1 MRRRAESTA
10 SKPASLHNGVEF
22 VGVLP
27 RLVRWAS
34 SKGFELSAA
43 VAPTQ
48 LASST
53 DISPKTA
60 AAGHPVTALP
70 FRKAETP
77 LKTSEPRLAQILALT
92 PVPSIVLNAKLDIVE
107 VSESYLSLTSTKWE
121 ECTGFNIYESIS
133 NRNPRADCVSIQHAI
148 EKAIGSRGVYAIDDI
163 YIASSKYWRLR
174 LVPIFD
180 GEELLFV
187 VLEAEEYSLGRAHYV
202 SDDQAHANE
211 MYRILVNNVK
221 DYAIFMLDVQG
232 HITTWNA
239 GASILKQY
247 EPEEI
252 LGQHFSIFYGD
263 EDLAAKKPQKELEI
277 CMREGKVEDEGWRYK
292 KDGSRF
298 WASVIIAPVY
308 KANQHMGF
316 SKVTR
321 DITERKAGEARL
333 VAAFEE
339 SAKLKSDFLA
349 NMSHEMRTPMHGMLG
364 ASSLLMESDLT
375 DEQNELAQ
383 IIEES
388 GGILL
393 QVINDILDYSK
404 LASGSFTVTA
414 TTISVPD
421 IISAVVRAAQVTLR
435 PSVVLETE
443 ALRAFP
449 KNVESDP
456 LRFRQVLLNMVSNAV
471 KFTEQGSIRIITK
484 ISAEDDTS
492 YTLLTEVVD
501 TGIGVPSPAVDTLFT
516 PFAPSNAVAK
526 QYQGTGLGLS
536 ICKGL
541 VEFMGG
547 TIGFRPNQ
555 DKGSTFWF
563 TTKLAKIKPIP
574 VAPSP
579 TQQPSTKLT
588 NIALTKQILVVED
601 NLINQTIMVKLLK
614 GYGFK
619 NIDVASNGKEGLELV
634 QKAQLAYRLILM
646 DINMPVMDGITATE
660 MIRGMGLDVPIIAMT
675 ANALKGDE
683 ESYLASGM
691 NDYVAKPVDRRILL
705 RALVKWLDH

>member
-1 MRRRAESTA
+1 MRRGAESMA
-10 SKPASLHNGVEF
+10 SKPASLHNGVEL
-22 VGVLP
+22 VGLMP

-34 SKGFELSAA
+34 SKGSGLSAA
-43 VAPTQ
+43 VAPKQ
-48 LASST
+48 PVSST

-60 AAGHPVTALP
+60 GAGHPVTTLP

-77 LKTSEPRLAQILALT
+77 LKTSGPRLAQILALT
-92 PVPSIVLNAKLDIVE
+92 PVPSIVLDAKLDIVE

-133 NRNPRADCVSIQHAI
+133 NRNPGADCVSIQHAI

-187 VLEAEEYSLGRAHYV
+187 VLEAEEYSSRRAHYV
-202 SDDQAHANE
+202 SDNQAHNDE

-298 WASVIIAPVY
+298 WASVMIAPVY
-308 KANQHMGF
+308 KANQHIGF

-321 DITERKAGEARL
+321 DITERKAGEAR
-333 VAAFEE
+333 VIAAFEE
-339 SAKLKSDFLA
+339 TEKLKSNFLA
-349 NMSHEMRTPMHGMLG
+349 NMSHEMRTPMHGMLA
-364 ASSLLMESDLT
+364 ASSLLVESDLT
-375 DEQNELAQ
+375 DEQNELAKT
-383 IIEES
+383 IEES

-393 QVINDILDYSK
+393 KVINDILDYSK
-404 LASGSFTVTA
+404 IASGSFTVTA

-435 PSVVLETE
+435 PNVLLETE
-443 ALRAFP
+443 AVDAFP

-456 LRFRQVLLNMVSNAV
+456 LRFRQVLQNIVGNAV
-471 KFTEQGSIRIITK
+471 KFTEQGSVRIFTK
-484 ISAEDDTS
+484 ISAEDNVS
-492 YTLLTEVVD
+492 YTLLIEVVD
-501 TGIGVPSPAVDTLFT
+501 TGIGVSSSAVETLFT

-526 QYQGTGLGLS
+526 PYQGTGLGLS

-541 VEFMGG
+541 VESMGD

-563 TTKLAKIKPIP
+563 TTKLAKITLLP

-579 TQQPSTKLT
+579 TQQLSTKLT
-588 NIALTKQILVVED
+588 DAALTKQILVVED
-601 NLINQTIMVKLLK
+601 NVINQTIMMKLLK

-619 NIDVASNGKEGLELV
+619 NINVASNGKEALELV
-634 QKAQLAYRLILM
+634 QKAPLSYRLVLM

-660 MIRGMGLDVPIIAMT
+660 MIRGMGLDVPIIAIT

-683 ESYLASGM
+683 ELYLASGM
-691 NDYVAKPVDRRILL
+691 NDYVAKPVNRRTLL
-705 RALVKWLDH
+705 RALVRWIDH

>member
-1 MRRRAESTA
+1 MRRRAESTT
-10 SKPASLHNGVEF
+10 SKPGSLHIGVEL
-22 VGVLP
+22 VGDLP
-27 RLVRWAS
+27 RLVRS
-34 SKGFELSAA
+34 ELSEA
-43 VAPTQ
+43 VAPKQ
-48 LASST
+48 HVSST
-53 DISPKTA
+53 DISTKTA
-60 AAGHPVTALP
+60 AAGHPVTTLP

-92 PVPSIVLNAKLDIVE
+92 PVPSIVINAKLDIVE

-121 ECTGFNIYESIS
+121 ESTGSNIYESIL
-133 NRNPRADCVSIQHAI
+133 NRNPGADCASIQHAI

-163 YIASSKYWRLR
+163 FIASLKYWRLR

-187 VLEAEEYSLGRAHYV
+187 VLEAEEYTSSRAHYV

-247 EPEEI
+247 GPEEI

-298 WASVIIAPVY
+298 WASVIISPVY
-308 KANQHMGF
+308 KANQHIGF

-364 ASSLLMESDLT
+364 ASSLLVESDLT
-375 DEQNELAQ
+375 DEQNELAK

-456 LRFRQVLLNMVSNAV
+456 LRFRQVLQNMVSNAV

-492 YTLLTEVVD
+492 YSLLTEVID
-501 TGIGVPSPAVDTLFT
+501 TGTGVPPPAVDTLFT
-516 PFAPSNAVAK
+516 PFAPSNGVAK
-526 QYQGTGLGLS
+526 QHQGTGLGLS

-541 VEFMGG
+541 VESMGG

-563 TTKLAKIKPIP
+563 TTKLTKITPTP
-574 VAPSP
+574 AAPSP

-588 NIALTKQILVVED
+588 DIALTKQILVVED
-601 NLINQTIMVKLLK
+601 NIINQTIMVKLLK

-619 NIDVASNGKEGLELV
+619 NINVASNGKEGLEMV
-634 QKAQLAYRLILM
+634 QKAPLAYKLILM

-683 ESYLASGM
+683 ELYLASGM
-691 NDYVAKPVDRRILL
+691 NDYVAKPVNRRILL
-705 RALVKWLDH
+705 QALVRWLNH

>member
-34 SKGFELSAA
+34 SKGFELSA
-43 VAPTQ
+43 PTQ
-48 LASST
+48 LVSST

-60 AAGHPVTALP
+60 AAGHPVTTLP

-92 PVPSIVLNAKLDIVE
+92 PVPSIVLDAKLDIVD

-133 NRNPRADCVSIQHAI
+133 NRNPGADCVSIQHAI

-187 VLEAEEYSLGRAHYV
+187 VLEAEEYSSGRAHYV

-308 KANQHMGF
+308 KASQHIGF

-349 NMSHEMRTPMHGMLG
+349 NMSHEMRTPMH
-364 ASSLLMESDLT
+364 
-375 DEQNELAQ
+375 
-383 IIEES
+383 
-388 GGILL
+388 
-393 QVINDILDYSK
+393 
-404 LASGSFTVTA
+404 VTA

-456 LRFRQVLLNMVSNAV
+456 LRFRQVLQNMVSNAV

-588 NIALTKQILVVED
+588 DIALTKQILVVED

-705 RALVKWLDH
+705 RVLVKWLDH

>member
-1 MRRRAESTA
+1 MGEALKDSGLST
-10 SKPASLHNGVEF
+10 PVT
-22 VGVLP
+22 P
-27 RLVRWAS
+27 RLPV
-34 SKGFELSAA
+34 
-43 VAPTQ
+43 
-48 LASST
+48 SST
-53 DISPKTA
+53 DISSRTA
-60 AAGHPVTALP
+60 VAGHSMITLPLRNATA
-70 FRKAETP
+70 P
-77 LKTSEPRLAQILALT
+77 LKTTEPRLAQILALT
-92 PVPSIVLNAKLDIVE
+92 PVPSIVLDPKQDIVE
-107 VSESYLSLTSTKWE
+107 VSKSYLSLTSTTWD
-121 ECTGFNIYESIS
+121 ECVGFNVYKSILDK
-133 NRNPRADCVSIQHAI
+133 NPGADCVSLRHAF
-148 EKAIGSRGVYAIDDI
+148 EKAIGSRGVYTIDDLH
-163 YIASSKYWRLR
+163 IAFSKYWRVR

-187 VLEAEEYSLGRAHYV
+187 VLEAEEHSSSRAHYIGDGRAHA
-202 SDDQAHANE
+202 DE

-247 EPEEI
+247 GSEDI
-252 LGQHFSIFYGD
+252 IGQHFSIFYGD
-263 EDLAAKKPQKELEI
+263 EDVAAKKPQRELEI

-298 WASVIIAPVY
+298 WASVMIAPVY
-308 KANQHMGF
+308 NAGQHIGF

-333 VAAFEE
+333 IAAFEE
-339 SAKLKSDFLA
+339 AENLKSNFLA
-349 NMSHEMRTPMHGMLG
+349 NMSHEMRTPMHGMLA
-364 ASSLLMESDLT
+364 ASSLLMESNLT
-375 DEQNELAQ
+375 DEQNELAH

-404 LASGSFTVTA
+404 IASGSFTVTA

-435 PSVVLETE
+435 PNVLLETE
-443 ALRAFP
+443 AMDAFP

-456 LRFRQVLLNMVSNAV
+456 LRFRQVLQNVVGNAV
-471 KFTEQGSIRIITK
+471 KFTEQGSVRIFAK
-484 ISAEDDTS
+484 ISAEDDVS
-492 YTLLTEVVD
+492 YTLLIEVID
-501 TGIGVPSPAVDTLFT
+501 TGIGVSPSAVETLFT
-516 PFAPSNAVAK
+516 PFAPANAVAK

-541 VEFMGG
+541 VESMGG
-547 TIGFRPNQ
+547 TIGFRPNE

-563 TTKLAKIKPIP
+563 TTKLAKITLLP

-579 TQQPSTKLT
+579 TQQLSTKLT
-588 NIALTKQILVVED
+588 DTALTKQILVVED
-601 NLINQTIMVKLLK
+601 NVINQTIMMKLLK

-619 NIDVASNGKEGLELV
+619 YINVASNGKEGLELV
-634 QKAQLAYRLILM
+634 QKAPLAYRLVLM

-683 ESYLASGM
+683 ELYLASGM
-691 NDYVAKPVDRRILL
+691 NDYVAKPVNRRTLL
-705 RALVKWLDH
+705 RALVRWIDH

>member
-1 MRRRAESTA
+1 MRRRVGSTA
-10 SKPASLHNGVEF
+10 SKPATLHNGVGL

-34 SKGFELSAA
+34 SKGAELSVV

-48 LASST
+48 LVSST

-60 AAGHPVTALP
+60 AAGHSVTTLPV
-70 FRKAETP
+70 RKTETP

-92 PVPSIVLNAKLDIVE
+92 PVPSIVLDAKLDVVE

-121 ECTGFNIYESIS
+121 ECTGLNIYESIS
-133 NRNPRADCVSIQHAI
+133 NRNPGADCISIQHAI
-148 EKAIGSRGVYAIDDI
+148 EKAIGSRGVYAIEDI

-187 VLEAEEYSLGRAHYV
+187 VLEAEEYSSSRAHYV
-202 SDDQAHANE
+202 SDDRAHTDE

-239 GASILKQY
+239 GAFILKQY

-298 WASVIIAPVY
+298 WASVMIAPVY
-308 KANQHMGF
+308 KANQHIGF

-333 VAAFEE
+333 IAAFEE
-339 SAKLKSDFLA
+339 AETLKSNFLA
-349 NMSHEMRTPMHGMLG
+349 NMSHEMRTPMHGMLA

-375 DEQNELAQ
+375 DEQNELAK

-393 QVINDILDYSK
+393 KVINDILDYSK
-404 LASGSFTVTA
+404 IASGCFTVTT

-435 PSVVLETE
+435 PNVLLETE
-443 ALRAFP
+443 AMDAFP

-456 LRFRQVLLNMVSNAV
+456 LRFRQVLQNIVGNAV
-471 KFTEQGSIRIITK
+471 KFTEQGSVRIFPK
-484 ISAEDDTS
+484 ISAEDDVS
-492 YTLLTEVVD
+492 YTLLIEVVD
-501 TGIGVPSPAVDTLFT
+501 TGIGVSSSAVETLFT
-516 PFAPSNAVAK
+516 PFAPSNATAK
-526 QYQGTGLGLS
+526 PYQGTGLGLS

-541 VEFMGG
+541 VESMGG

-563 TTKLAKIKPIP
+563 TTRLAKITLLP
-574 VAPSP
+574 VETSP
-579 TQQPSTKLT
+579 TQPSTSLT
-588 NIALTKQILVVED
+588 DAALTKQILVVED
-601 NLINQTIMVKLLK
+601 NAINQTIMMKLLQ

-619 NIDVASNGKEGLELV
+619 NINVASNGKEALELV
-634 QKAQLAYRLILM
+634 QKAPLAYRLVLM

-660 MIRGMGLDVPIIAMT
+660 MIRGMGLDVPIIAVT

-683 ESYLASGM
+683 ELYLASGM
-691 NDYVAKPVDRRILL
+691 NDYVAKPVNRRTLL
-705 RALVKWLDH
+705 RALVRWLDH

>member
-34 SKGFELSAA
+34 SKGFELSA
-43 VAPTQ
+43 PTQ
-48 LASST
+48 LVSST

-60 AAGHPVTALP
+60 AAGHPVTTLP

-92 PVPSIVLNAKLDIVE
+92 PVPSIVLDAKLDIVE

-133 NRNPRADCVSIQHAI
+133 NRNPGADCVSIQHAI
-148 EKAIGSRGVYAIDDI
+148 EKAIGSR
-163 YIASSKYWRLR
+163 
-174 LVPIFD
+174 
-180 GEELLFV
+180 V
-187 VLEAEEYSLGRAHYV
+187 VSGCAHYV

-298 WASVIIAPVY
+298 WSSVIIAPVY
-308 KANQHMGF
+308 KASQHIGF

-349 NMSHEMRTPMHGMLG
+349 NMSHEMRTPMHGILG

-456 LRFRQVLLNMVSNAV
+456 LRFRQVLQNMVSNAV

-588 NIALTKQILVVED
+588 DIALTKQILVVED

-705 RALVKWLDH
+705 RVLVKWLDH

>member
-10 SKPASLHNGVEF
+10 SKPANGVEL
-22 VGVLP
+22 VGVMP

-34 SKGFELSAA
+34 SKGSGLSAA
-43 VAPTQ
+43 AAPKQ
-48 LASST
+48 PVSST

-60 AAGHPVTALP
+60 GAGHLVATLP

-77 LKTSEPRLAQILALT
+77 LNTSEPRLARILALT

-107 VSESYLSLTSTKWE
+107 VSESYLSLTGTKRE
-121 ECTGFNIYESIS
+121 ECTGFNICESIS
-133 NRNPRADCVSIQHAI
+133 NRNPGADCVSIQHAI

-163 YIASSKYWRLR
+163 YIAPSKYWRLR
-174 LVPIFD
+174 LVPILD

-187 VLEAEEYSLGRAHYV
+187 VLEVEEYSSSRAQYISDDRAHT
-202 SDDQAHANE
+202 DE

-298 WASVIIAPVY
+298 WASVMIAPVY
-308 KANQHMGF
+308 KANQHIGF

-321 DITERKAGEARL
+321 DITERKAGEAR
-333 VAAFEE
+333 VIAAFEE
-339 SAKLKSDFLA
+339 TEKLKSNFLA
-349 NMSHEMRTPMHGMLG
+349 NMSHEMRTPMHGMLA

-375 DEQNELAQ
+375 VEQNELAK

-393 QVINDILDYSK
+393 KVINDILDYSK
-404 LASGSFTVTA
+404 IASGSFTVTA

-435 PSVVLETE
+435 PNVLLETE
-443 ALRAFP
+443 AVDAFP

-456 LRFRQVLLNMVSNAV
+456 LRFQQVLQNIVGNAV
-471 KFTEQGSIRIITK
+471 KFTEHGSVRIFTK
-484 ISAEDDTS
+484 ISAEDDVS
-492 YTLLTEVVD
+492 YTLLVEVVD
-501 TGIGVPSPAVDTLFT
+501 TGIGVSSSAVETLFT

-526 QYQGTGLGLS
+526 PYQGTGLGLS

-541 VEFMGG
+541 VESMGG
-547 TIGFRPNQ
+547 TLGFRPNQ

-563 TTKLAKIKPIP
+563 TTKLAKTTLLP

-579 TQQPSTKLT
+579 TQQLSTKLT
-588 NIALTKQILVVED
+588 DAALTKQILVVED
-601 NLINQTIMVKLLK
+601 NVINQTIMMKLLK

-619 NIDVASNGKEGLELV
+619 NINVASNGKEALELV
-634 QKAQLAYRLILM
+634 QKAPLSYRLVLM

-660 MIRGMGLDVPIIAMT
+660 MIREMGLDVPIIAIT

-683 ESYLASGM
+683 ELFLASGM
-691 NDYVAKPVDRRILL
+691 NDYVAKPVNRRTLL
-705 RALVKWLDH
+705 RALVRWIDH

>member
-10 SKPASLHNGVEF
+10 SKPASLHNGVEL

-34 SKGFELSAA
+34 SKGSGLSAA
-43 VAPTQ
+43 VAPKQ
-48 LASST
+48 PVSST

-60 AAGHPVTALP
+60 GAGHPATTLP

-92 PVPSIVLNAKLDIVE
+92 PVPSIVLDAKLDIVE

-133 NRNPRADCVSIQHAI
+133 NRNPGADCVSIQHAI
-148 EKAIGSRGVYAIDDI
+148 EIAVGSRGVYAIDDI
-163 YIASSKYWRLR
+163 HIASSKYWRLR

-187 VLEAEEYSLGRAHYV
+187 VLETEEYSSRRAHYV
-202 SDDQAHANE
+202 SDSQAHNDE

-239 GASILKQY
+239 GATILKQY

-252 LGQHFSIFYGD
+252 LGQHFSIFYGH

-298 WASVIIAPVY
+298 WASVMIAPVY
-308 KANQHMGF
+308 KANQHIGF

-375 DEQNELAQ
+375 DEQNGLAQ

-456 LRFRQVLLNMVSNAV
+456 LRFRQVLQNMVSNAV

-484 ISAEDDTS
+484 ISVEDDTS
-492 YTLLTEVVD
+492 YTLLTEVID
-501 TGIGVPSPAVDTLFT
+501 TGIGVPPPAVDTLFT
-516 PFAPSNAVAK
+516 PFAPSNGVAK
-526 QYQGTGLGLS
+526 QHQGTGLGLS

-541 VEFMGG
+541 VESMGG

-563 TTKLAKIKPIP
+563 TTKLDKITQIP

-579 TQQPSTKLT
+579 VQQPSAKLT
-588 NIALTKQILVVED
+588 DATLGKQILVVED

-614 GYGFK
+614 NYGFK
-619 NIDVASNGKEGLELV
+619 NINVASDGKEGFELV
-634 QKAQLAYRLILM
+634 QSAPLSYKLILM

-683 ESYLASGM
+683 ESYLASGL
-691 NDYVAKPVDRRILL
+691 NDYVAKPVDRKILL
-705 RALVKWLDH
+705 QALVKWLDH